1 MCLLLDW
8 NSNWCRE
15 VPPTHIMR
23 TPDPRLCNDYWHVRW
38 ESFARFRRML
48 SSHLFNAMWPQLAP
62 LVQLC
67 AQSSRYVCTV
77 EKLYVSRW
85 DVRLTSTTFP
95 DIQLSTLVVVVCK
108 ETLHTE
114 IKHPC
119 ERKRFTVI
127 LPKTELRLRLM
138 VLSLIDL

>member
-1 MCLLLDW
+1 MCLLLDR
-8 NSNWCRE
+8 NSHWCRE

-23 TPDPRLCNDYWHVRW
+23 APDPRICHHYPHVCW
-38 ESFARFRRML
+38 ESFARFRWML
-48 SSHLFNAMWPQLAP
+48 SSHLFTTVRPQLTP
-62 LVQLC
+62 LLQLC
-67 AQSSRYVCTV
+67 TQSSRYVCTL

-114 IKHPC
+114 IKHHC
-119 ERKRFTVI
+119 ERKRLTVI
-127 LPKTELRLRLM
+127 LPKTELRLYLM